1 MGREL
6 RRSES
11 RIWVGDGPS
20 AGWRHPGAAGSSA
33 GGESAADADPTETIE
48 PASDQPIDPGIDQAI
63 DAILQRRASAP
74 SELIELLHAIQPLQG
89 HLSRRSLHRVAC
101 ALRLPL
107 SHVIG
112 VASFYHLFR
121 LSPPPVH
128 RLAVCS
134 GTACFVNGAPQLR
147 TLLAA
152 RLSAAIAIGGWELHS
167 TGCLAACGHWPVLR
181 IDDAAPL
188 PVRLQPLEPLLA
200 LLSAHGVPQAD
211 DAGALAPERSD
222 GRRAPR

>member
-1 MGREL
+1 M
-6 RRSES
+6 
-11 RIWVGDGPS
+11 
-20 AGWRHPGAAGSSA
+20 
-33 GGESAADADPTETIE
+33 
-48 PASDQPIDPGIDQAI
+48 
-63 DAILQRRASAP
+63 
-74 SELIELLHAIQPLQG
+74 
-89 HLSRRSLHRVAC
+89 
-101 ALRLPL
+101 
-107 SHVIG
+107 IG